1 MKIAFVGKGG
11 SGKSTITSLFIK
23 HLVDKKNTVLVI
35 DADINMHMA
44 GLLGITPKPNLA
56 ISEYGNPIKIR
67 KVLLGNNKR
76 VESIRCIVKTTP
88 PATGSYLVA
97 IEAEDK
103 VLQNFSTSF
112 AEKSHFMTVGTY
124 NEEEIGT
131 ACYHTNLSILEN
143 VLSHT
148 MEKADEW
155 VVVDMVAGTDAFS
168 GSLHIQFDA
177 IFLIVEPTPES
188 TSVFT
193 QYKKLATKA
202 GMFDRVFVVGNKIQD
217 EADLEY
223 LKEIVGDKLV
233 GYIPVLTTL
242 KRARQQ
248 NRPVDLSDI
257 ADRTIFAGVEE
268 IAKNNLRSAQSRL
281 QSLYDLHKKHIQEEW
296 IVKTLGDLQDQI
308 DPLFRP

>member
-11 SGKSTITSLFIK
+11 SGKSTIASLFIK
-23 HLVDKKNTVLVI
+23 HLIDKKDMVLVI

-44 GLLGITPKPNLA
+44 GLLGVPSKSDLA
-56 ISEYGNPIKIR
+56 ISEHGNPAKIR
-67 KVLLGNNKR
+67 EILVGTNSR
-76 VESIRCIVKTTP
+76 VKSIRHVVKTTP
-88 PATGSYLVA
+88 PATGSHLLTITA
-97 IEAEDK
+97 GDK
-103 VLQNFSTSF
+103 VLKDFSTPF
-112 AEKSHFMTVGTY
+112 AERGHFMTVGTY

-148 MEKADEW
+148 MEKEGEW

-202 GMFDRVFVVGNKIQD
+202 GMFDRVFVIGNKIQD
-217 EADLEY
+217 EADMEY
-223 LKEIVGDKLV
+223 LKGIVEDKLV
-233 GYIPVLTTL
+233 GYIPVLSTL

-248 NRPVDLSDI
+248 NRSVDLSDI
-257 ADRTIFAGVEE
+257 TDRVVFANVEE
-268 IAKNNLRSAQSRL
+268 IAKKNLRSAEQRL
-281 QSLYDLHKKHIQEEW
+281 KDLYELHKKHIQQEW
-296 IVKTLGDLQDQI
+296 VVKTLGDLQDQV

>member
-11 SGKSTITSLFIK
+11 SGKSTITGLFIK
-23 HLVDKKNTVLVI
+23 HLIDKKDPVLVI

-44 GLLGITPKPNLA
+44 GLLGVSPKPDLA
-56 ISEYGNPIKIR
+56 ISEHGNPAKIR
-67 KVLLGNNKR
+67 EVLRGDNKR
-76 VESIRCIVKTTP
+76 IESVRHIVKTTP
-88 PATGSYLVA
+88 PAMGSHLVA
-97 IEAEDK
+97 IATGDK
-103 VLQNFSTSF
+103 ILKDFSTPF
-112 AEKSHFMTVGTY
+112 AGSGQFMTVGTY

-148 MEKADEW
+148 MEKAGEW

-177 IFLIVEPTPES
+177 IFLVVEPTPES

-217 EADLEY
+217 EADVEY
-223 LKEIVGDKLV
+223 LKGIVGDKLV
-233 GYIPVLTTL
+233 GYIPALATL

-248 NRPVDLSDI
+248 NKPVDLSDI
-257 ADRTIFAGVEE
+257 TDKAAFMIIEE
-268 IAKNNLRSAQSRL
+268 IAKKNLRNAQSRL
-281 QSLYDLHKKHIQEEW
+281 KDLYKLHKKHTQQDW
-296 IVKTLGDLQDQI
+296 VLKTVGNLEGQI
-308 DPLFRP
+308 DPSFHL